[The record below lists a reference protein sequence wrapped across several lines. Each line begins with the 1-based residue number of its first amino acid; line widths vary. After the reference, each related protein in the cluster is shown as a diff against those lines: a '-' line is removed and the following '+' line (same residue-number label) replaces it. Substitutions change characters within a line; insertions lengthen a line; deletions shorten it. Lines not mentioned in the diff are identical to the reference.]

1 MLQGGPPRAG
11 LLLFQRRAVNDDEW
25 EDLRRALIRRARTR
39 YGADAAED
47 IVQETIA
54 DFLVKPRIVAEG
66 KLLNYLRRAVKN
78 QAVER
83 WRRTR
88 HEVSAE
94 GWRLMASLPDPVD
107 RIGAADELARVEEM
121 MGTAGMEVLATYAE
135 EGARAAARRLGISEG
150 NARVLVSRA
159 RLALRG
165 GGGPEA
171 RYRLRRLR
179 ALAEAAA

>member
-1 MLQGGPPRAG
+1 MRDNSDGRLS
-11 LLLFQRRAVNDDEW
+11 LLLVLPGVREEPRAVNDDEW

-121 MGTAGMEVLATYAE
+121 MGTAGMEVLSKDERERPLWIYDGE
-135 EGARAAARRLGISEG
+135 LIW
-150 NARVLVSRA
+150 
-159 RLALRG
+159 
-165 GGGPEA
+165 P
-171 RYRLRRLR
+171 
-179 ALAEAAA
+179 